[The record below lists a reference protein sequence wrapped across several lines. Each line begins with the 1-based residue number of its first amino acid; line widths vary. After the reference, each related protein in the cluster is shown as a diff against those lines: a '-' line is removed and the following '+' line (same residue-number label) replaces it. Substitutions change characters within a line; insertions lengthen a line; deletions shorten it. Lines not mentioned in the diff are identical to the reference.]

1 MAVTFSFLL
10 GNRPGSPRGETP
22 ALRVLSWASGD
33 ILHRQLRLGLG
44 MILGWG
50 RNVFGDSVS

>member
-50 RNVFGDSVS
+50 CNVFGDS